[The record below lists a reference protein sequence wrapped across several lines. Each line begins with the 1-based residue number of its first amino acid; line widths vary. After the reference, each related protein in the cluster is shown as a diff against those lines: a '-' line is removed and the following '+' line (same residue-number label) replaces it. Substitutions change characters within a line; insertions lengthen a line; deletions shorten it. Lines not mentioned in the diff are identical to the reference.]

1 MGLQEIS
8 EATKDMVCVTH
19 VFTEA
24 EKEFILQFACKTG
37 DKELTNKLIDEL
49 MAGEKDREFIFKRYQ
64 TMVDF
69 RPDWINRIENLLVA
83 LEMYRQEEEKA
94 VKRLSDILCAYHIEV
109 PEEVLRVPN
118 LDIVKERIKR
128 EGGLQEVNGT
138 CQRK

>member
-8 EATKDMVCVTH
+8 EATKGMACVTH

-109 PEEVLRVPN
+109 PEEVLRGPN

-128 EGGLQEVNGT
+128 EAGLQEGNGT

>member
-8 EATKDMVCVTH
+8 EATKGMVCVTH

-109 PEEVLRVPN
+109 PEEVLRGPN

-128 EGGLQEVNGT
+128 EAGLQEVNGT

>member
-8 EATKDMVCVTH
+8 EATKTMACVTH
-19 VFTEA
+19 SFSEA

-49 MAGEKDREFIFKRYQ
+49 MNGEKDQETVFGKYQ

-69 RPDWINRIENLLVA
+69 RPDWLNRIENLLVA

-94 VKRLSDILCAYHIEV
+94 VKHLSDILSAYHIEV
-109 PEEVLRVPN
+109 PEEELRGPN
-118 LDIVKERIKR
+118 LDIVKARIKKEADLR
-128 EGGLQEVNGT
+128 EVNGA

>member
-8 EATKDMVCVTH
+8 EAIKVMACVTH
-19 VFTEA
+19 VFSEA

-49 MAGEKDREFIFKRYQ
+49 MSGDRDRESVFKKYQ
-64 TMVDF
+64 IMVDF

-94 VKRLSDILCAYHIEV
+94 VRHLLDILSAYHIEV
-109 PEEVLRVPN
+109 SEEELREPN

-128 EGGLQEVNGT
+128 EADLREVNGA